1 MEASSFAIH
10 LEKSIPKFKELWA
23 IEDIYREENRSF
35 SPHSLVAFLRDFILF
50 EYPQIKSEELVQ
62 IAKSIEQ
69 VFIEDPDSHWSDGP
83 TLKDAL
89 ITNFL
94 SIAPEPAVGGLSIK
108 EYLGPISQSLWDRC
122 P

>member
-69 VFIEDPDSHWSDGP
+69 VFIEDPDFHW
-83 TLKDAL
+83 
-89 ITNFL
+89 
-94 SIAPEPAVGGLSIK
+94 
-108 EYLGPISQSLWDRC
+108 
-122 P
+122 